1 MISLL
6 TSMLSV
12 MQMPEAS
19 RRIIYGVVII
29 AMLLVNSRGAGGRSR
44 WR

>member
-1 MISLL
+1 
-6 TSMLSV
+6 

-29 AMLLVNSRGAGGRSR
+29 AMLLVSGRAGRQKG
-44 WR
+44 